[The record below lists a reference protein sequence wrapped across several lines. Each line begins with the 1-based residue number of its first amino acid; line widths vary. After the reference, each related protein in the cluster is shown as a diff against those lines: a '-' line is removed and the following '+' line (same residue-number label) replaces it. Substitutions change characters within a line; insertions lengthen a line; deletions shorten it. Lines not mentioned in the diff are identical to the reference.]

1 MKILVYGAGVL
12 GGTLAHVLIKAGN
25 EVTILARGKRAEQL
39 EQNGLVIR
47 HYLQRRTTV
56 DRPAVVRSLEPDD
69 RYDLIFT
76 VMKYSDIEAV
86 LPVLAANI
94 SEHLVMVGNNPD
106 IRKTQAE
113 LRRLGRPEQQTAFA
127 FQLSGGTRQEDGEI
141 VSLLF
146 GSGQMVAGMTEGP
159 IPFMPL
165 LREAFAGTR
174 YKVSEEGDI
183 DAWLKNH
190 IVPIVPLSAAVL
202 ICGKD
207 ARALAGDRKLL
218 GRVVEAIG
226 EGFDR
231 LEAVGVPLVPPAQ
244 AKLIRRYKRTL
255 RVLLGLYHRLPAA
268 RWIDGSLAEI
278 EALDRVFQEWKQPS
292 NQSAPTWTGLIQE
305 VRAAQKEEAGLKNVK
320 LNHVMKNS

>member
-12 GGTLAHVLIKAGN
+12 GGALAHILIRAGHD
-25 EVTILARGKRAEQL
+25 VRILARGRRAEQL
-39 EQNGLVIR
+39 EQSGLVIR
-47 HYLQRRTTV
+47 HYLRRQTTV
-56 DRPAVVRSLEPDD
+56 DHPTVVRSLEPGD

-76 VMKYSDIEAV
+76 VMKYSDIEAI

-113 LRRLGRPEQQTAFA
+113 LRRLGRVEQQTAFA

-146 GSGQMVAGMTEGP
+146 GSGQMVAGMTEGR

-174 YKVSEEGDI
+174 YKVSEEDDI
-183 DAWLKNH
+183 EAWLKNH

-202 ICGKD
+202 IRARD
-207 ARALAGDRKLL
+207 ARALAGDTKLL
-218 GRVVEAIG
+218 GRVVEAMG

-231 LEAVGVPLVPPAQ
+231 LESASIPLVPPTQ
-244 AKLIRRYKRTL
+244 AKLIRRYKRTVRL
-255 RVLLGLYHRLPAA
+255 LLGLYHRLPAA
-268 RWIDGSLAEI
+268 RWIDGSFAEI
-278 EALDRVFQEWKQPS
+278 EALNRVFEQWEPLS
-292 NQSAPTWTGLIQE
+292 GRSAPVWAGLI
-305 VRAAQKEEAGLKNVK
+305 EE
-320 LNHVMKNS
+320 LNHVMKNSQ